1 MIDYYHPQPR
11 IPLGLVKVPGRGSRL
26 GQGMRKP
33 WRQRRWNQ
41 SQHQPRLRGPQQPQQ
56 QRNQPPRRNLRRWA
70 ARAKWAKSPVR
81 SLPAGPLSCLSPTLR
96 PRNRLDLMISP
107 LPALRHHLSFQ
118 VLEWVNNFLMTWLNK
133 TQTSKPGPG
142 LTSSTS
148 FGVQQN
154 PLFKPPRVPGYNP
167 ESDARG
173 PGLRPTTNPGLNIP
187 RVPRFPRRQLRPR
200 SGGFY
205 NYRTYRGFQLWQ
217 GIISCKLNNCLW
229 MMFNLRI

>member
-1 MIDYYHPQPR
+1 MTTTTLKSVSTSAQTTRTTATTAKEKSTTTTKSTTMSSESQVSQESSTKSPSWSVELPQ
-11 IPLGLVKVPGRGSRL
+11 S
-26 GQGMRKP
+26 
-33 WRQRRWNQ
+33 NTET
-41 SQHQPRLRGPQQPQQ
+41 PQQV
-56 QRNQPPRRNLRRWA
+56 RADNL
-70 ARAKWAKSPVR
+70 S
-81 SLPAGPLSCLSPTLR
+81 
-96 PRNRLDLMISP
+96 

-133 TQTSKPGPG
+133 TQTPKPGPG

-205 NYRTYRGFQLWQ
+205 NYRTYRGFQL
-217 GIISCKLNNCLW
+217 
-229 MMFNLRI
+229 

>member
-1 MIDYYHPQPR
+1 MTTTTLKSVSTSAQTTRTTATTATEKSTTTTKSTTMSSESQVSQESSTKSPSWSVELPQ
-11 IPLGLVKVPGRGSRL
+11 S
-26 GQGMRKP
+26 
-33 WRQRRWNQ
+33 NTET
-41 SQHQPRLRGPQQPQQ
+41 PQQV
-56 QRNQPPRRNLRRWA
+56 RADNL
-70 ARAKWAKSPVR
+70 S
-81 SLPAGPLSCLSPTLR
+81 
-96 PRNRLDLMISP
+96 
-107 LPALRHHLSFQ
+107 LPALRHHLLFQ
-118 VLEWVNNFLMTWLNK
+118 VLEWVNSFLMTWLNK
-133 TQTSKPGPG
+133 TQTPKPGPG

-205 NYRTYRGFQLWQ
+205 NYRTYRGFRL
-217 GIISCKLNNCLW
+217 
-229 MMFNLRI
+229 